1 MRDDFYNNPKESL
14 AIMKKL
20 LFFPLLLLIALNP
33 LLVCADDQPFVNA
46 RAAVLIDE
54 QTGKILFAKNP
65 EAIMEPAST
74 TKIMT
79 AILTIE
85 KGNLNKTVSVSTTA
99 ASKDGTSMHLK
110 ANEQLTLKN
119 LLYGLLLSSGNDAA
133 TALAESV
140 GGTETN
146 FAKLMTSK
154 AHSLGMENTQFKNA
168 SGLPAY
174 GHYTTAYDL
183 ALLTKYALQNNTFA
197 QIVQTKEKVIPEAK
211 PGQEVEL
218 VNHNK
223 LLWRYPYTTG
233 VKTGYTSRAG
243 GCLVASAKQKNTT
256 LIAVVLKSNAIYIDC
271 EKLFNYGFQSSS
283 LAQGVDHRRMNSSS

>member
-1 MRDDFYNNPKESL
+1 
-14 AIMKKL
+14 MKKL
-20 LFFPLLLLIALNP
+20 LFAVLLLIIAVNSCLAF
-33 LLVCADDQPFVNA
+33 ADDSPFVNA

-54 QTGKILFAKNP
+54 HTGKILFAKNSS
-65 EAIMEPAST
+65 ALMEPAST

-85 KGNLNKTVSVSTTA
+85 KGDLSKTVYVSTTA

-110 ANEQLTLKN
+110 VNEQLTLKN
-119 LLYGLLLSSGNDAA
+119 LLYGLLLASGNDAA
-133 TALAESV
+133 TVLAESV

-154 AHSLGMENTQFKNA
+154 AHSLGMQNTQFKNA

-197 QIVQTKEKVIPEAK
+197 QIVQTKEKVIPEAN
-211 PGQEVEL
+211 PGKGLEL

-233 VKTGYTSRAG
+233 VKTGYTLRAG

-256 LIAVVLKSNAIYIDC
+256 LIAVVLKSNSIYVDC
-271 EKLFNYGFQSSS
+271 EKLFNYGFQSYTPV
-283 LAQGVDHRRMNSSS
+283 QGVARHG